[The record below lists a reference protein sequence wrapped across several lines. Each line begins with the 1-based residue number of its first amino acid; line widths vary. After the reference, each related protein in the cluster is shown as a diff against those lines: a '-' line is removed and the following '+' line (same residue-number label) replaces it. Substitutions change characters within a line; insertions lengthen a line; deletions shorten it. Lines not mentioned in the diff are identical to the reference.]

1 MQALRPPKFGGIFRV
16 LREIPFSGNTMRMK
30 VITMNART
38 VLDSSRRLLVGA
50 VPVAMAM
57 ASAGAGTADAT
68 NPQVLP

>member
-1 MQALRPPKFGGIFRV
+1 
-16 LREIPFSGNTMRMK
+16 
-30 VITMNART
+30 MNART